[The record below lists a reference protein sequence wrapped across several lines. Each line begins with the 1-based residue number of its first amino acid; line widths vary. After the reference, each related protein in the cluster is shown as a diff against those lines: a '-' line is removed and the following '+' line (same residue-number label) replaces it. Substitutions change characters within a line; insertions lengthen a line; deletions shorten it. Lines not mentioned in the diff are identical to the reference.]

1 MGLIVC
7 KFGGTSLSDAAK
19 LEIVRQIVRQDSRRR
34 LIVASAPGRRSP
46 DDRKITD
53 LLIRRQVIPAEKRLQ
68 RLADQAG
75 AAVTVQ
81 LPPDAETE
89 FLASR
94 GEYYCAKILAHT
106 LDFPFVDAA
115 DLICFDDTGMLDL
128 TRTMRTIR
136 THLSPDRPA
145 VIPGFYGAQRDGR
158 IRTLPRGG
166 SDTTGALIAAAM
178 QADLYENFTDVP
190 GLFDCDPALDPNA
203 APVSHACYEEVRLL
217 AHCGAA
223 VLHEDALLPVQQA
236 GIAIRLCCTFQPD
249 LPGTHIG
256 DIPADQP
263 LLSLMPDGNG
273 VQCAVSGQ
281 IPPRFLPALRKCFPK
296 TKVEALPCGFT
307 FTLPLP
313 ARDAVRAL
321 RSMLQ

>member
-68 RLADQAG
+68 RLADQTG

-115 DLICFDDTGMLDL
+115 
-128 TRTMRTIR
+128 
-136 THLSPDRPA
+136 
-145 VIPGFYGAQRDGR
+145 
-158 IRTLPRGG
+158 
-166 SDTTGALIAAAM
+166 
-178 QADLYENFTDVP
+178 
-190 GLFDCDPALDPNA
+190 
-203 APVSHACYEEVRLL
+203 
-217 AHCGAA
+217 
-223 VLHEDALLPVQQA
+223 
-236 GIAIRLCCTFQPD
+236 
-249 LPGTHIG
+249 
-256 DIPADQP
+256 
-263 LLSLMPDGNG
+263 
-273 VQCAVSGQ
+273 
-281 IPPRFLPALRKCFPK
+281 
-296 TKVEALPCGFT
+296 
-307 FTLPLP
+307 
-313 ARDAVRAL
+313 
-321 RSMLQ
+321 